1 LLVLQGT
8 AAMNC
13 EWWQGWRAG
22 ENIAIEYR
30 GAEDQNGAAAGV
42 RRRIRSTRVAVI
54 VALVR
59 PRRCSPRR
67 QPRRS
72 PSCSIL
78 ATSRSGSVLFAT
90 LAPPGGNLT
99 ADLTAKRFEL
109 LREMVPA
116 ATRVVMLGQG
126 RQSPHLGTA
135 EVSRI
140 SRSAFGTHSSF
151 VAIARSSR
159 HQNWSG
165 APLSGLDLCSMMP
178 FVEDER
184 RIQAIGPSI
193 SLRAQAA
200 QCWA

>member
-1 LLVLQGT
+1 
-8 AAMNC
+8 MNC

-30 GAEDQNGAAAGV
+30 GAEDQTERLPAFAAEFV
-42 RRRIRSTRVAVI
+42 RRELRSSLLWFAHGVAALGGNHDDPHRVQYW
-54 VALVR
+54 
-59 PRRCSPRR
+59 RRAG
-67 QPRRS
+67 QA
-72 PSCSIL
+72 PSCSPP
-78 ATSRSGSVLFAT
+78 S
-90 LAPPGGNLT
+90 PPGGNLT